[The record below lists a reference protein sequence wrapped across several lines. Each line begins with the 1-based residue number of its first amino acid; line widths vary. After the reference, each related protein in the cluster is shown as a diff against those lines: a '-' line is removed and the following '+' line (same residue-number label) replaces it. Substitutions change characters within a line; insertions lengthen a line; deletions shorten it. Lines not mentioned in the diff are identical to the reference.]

1 MPASRFY
8 SRSKDQMLSAKAK
21 QQKQDRET
29 AQLLFHLRE
38 FFNTSMDDIIRKSEV
53 KKAASIS
60 ISRAKM
66 RWIMLSWINFL
77 KISRSAT

>member
-1 MPASRFY
+1 
-8 SRSKDQMLSAKAK
+8 MLSAKAK